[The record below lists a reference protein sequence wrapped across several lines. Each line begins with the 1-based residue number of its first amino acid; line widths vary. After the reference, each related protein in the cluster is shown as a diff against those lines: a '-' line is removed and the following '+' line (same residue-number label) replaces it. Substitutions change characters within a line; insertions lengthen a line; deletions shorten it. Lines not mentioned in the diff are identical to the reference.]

1 MAEGMPVLRRPHVVG
16 SCEMSPLAV
25 FRSLSALRKVLL
37 AVALLLAL
45 IWAFVFVRDLFTGT
59 ARTEAKLA
67 TGQADAALQS
77 GKDTATTV
85 GQQAEAEA
93 ARERT
98 VADMQKD
105 VNDADDASG
114 AHDTGAGWLCDNFGI
129 CSEE

>member
-1 MAEGMPVLRRPHVVG
+1 MNPLPFLRTLTTLG
-16 SCEMSPLAV
+16 KFMLA
-25 FRSLSALRKVLL
+25 AGL
-37 AVALLLAL
+37 AVALLLAFL
-45 IWAFVFVRDLFTGT
+45 FVRDLFTGS

-77 GKDTATTV
+77 GQDSASTV
-85 GQQAEAEA
+85 GEQAETEA
-93 ARERT
+93 ARERS